1 MPNTGPFAPALDTDE
16 GALDTKEVVIAL
28 GPWSPDILEPLGI
41 KLPLAVK
48 RGYHRHY
55 RPKGNAGLTRVIV
68 DTENGYCLAPME
80 QGVRVTTGA
89 EFANRIGACP
99 RACVGIGAA
108 AMLMLEQQ
116 MDKDR
121 RFGREVWKPLLW
133 AVLAL
138 CFSELFLVQWYGR
151 GKK

>member
-1 MPNTGPFAPALDTDE
+1 MLFRSERGNLPSAA
-16 GALDTKEVVIAL
+16 VIA
-28 GPWSPDILEPLGI
+28 
-41 KLPLAVK
+41 
-48 RGYHRHY
+48 
-55 RPKGNAGLTRVIV
+55 GLLVMDQTVATLLTSV
-68 DTENGYCLAPME
+68 ADY
-80 QGVRVTTGA
+80 
-89 EFANRIGACP
+89 
-99 RACVGIGAA
+99 
-108 AMLMLEQQ
+108 QQ